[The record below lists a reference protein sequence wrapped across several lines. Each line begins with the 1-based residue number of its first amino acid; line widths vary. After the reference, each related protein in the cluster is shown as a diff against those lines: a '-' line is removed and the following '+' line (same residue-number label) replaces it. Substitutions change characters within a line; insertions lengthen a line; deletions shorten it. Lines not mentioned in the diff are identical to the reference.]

1 MNIPNH
7 GPMASLPLAFLSLV
21 SCIGAVHADE
31 RRPVSGDV
39 SDGIDTI
46 VVFGTQTTIE
56 SARAEAAA
64 TPGGI
69 DVIDMD
75 DNLQRSV
82 SNLADVLR
90 YSPGVWAASAT
101 GDDNVFISSRGSNLD
116 AINYDMNGVKL
127 LQDGL
132 PVTTADGNNHNRVVD
147 PLAARYASVARGAN
161 AMAFG
166 ASTLGGAI
174 NFETLT
180 ARDLPGSSLLLNGG
194 SFDLAQMRLTGAGV
208 FDNEFD
214 GLVSIEAKNWDG
226 FREHNE
232 QQRLGLYANGGWQI
246 SDDLAVR
253 GYLTWVSNDQELSG
267 PLSRAQMDDDPDQ
280 AGAGAI
286 SGNYQVDVD
295 TLRLAGKMT
304 WQPGA
309 NAQFE
314 AGLSFEQQSLFHPIV
329 DRIMVDFDGPGP
341 MEPIEVFSLLID
353 TDQDNLGGMLRYRRV
368 AGDHEITLGANL
380 GRTTVV
386 GGNYRNLNGQPN
398 GISTKVDNE
407 ATSLEAFVMDRWQFA
422 DRWTFTLALQGVRA
436 ERNVRNTDVDSGIL
450 SNPSEVYTSI
460 NPRIGAIFDL
470 SDDASLYAN
479 VSRLYEPPTNYQLQ
493 DNVAGGDATLDA
505 MYGTVLEVGTRG
517 GGGLGDDD
525 IWQWDL
531 SLYYAEIHDEI
542 LSVDDPSAPGTSLST
557 NVDQTV
563 HAGLE
568 LLINASWDIGKGSI
582 EPLLSLTVNHFEFDN
597 DPAYGNNRLPV
608 APKYAL
614 HGEVMYSNDRGWF
627 AGPTFDLTGERYGDF
642 TNTFEIEDYALLG
655 LRGGWSGR
663 EWKIFAELGNLLDE
677 EYVAYNAVRDVATS
691 DAAILYP
698 GAPRSA
704 FVGIEWKF

>member
-1 MNIPNH
+1 
-7 GPMASLPLAFLSLV
+7 
-21 SCIGAVHADE
+21 
-31 RRPVSGDV
+31 
-39 SDGIDTI
+39 
-46 VVFGTQTTIE
+46 
-56 SARAEAAA
+56 
-64 TPGGI
+64 
-69 DVIDMD
+69 
-75 DNLQRSV
+75 
-82 SNLADVLR
+82 
-90 YSPGVWAASAT
+90 
-101 GDDNVFISSRGSNLD
+101 
-116 AINYDMNGVKL
+116 
-127 LQDGL
+127 
-132 PVTTADGNNHNRVVD
+132 
-147 PLAARYASVARGAN
+147 
-161 AMAFG
+161 
-166 ASTLGGAI
+166 
-174 NFETLT
+174 
-180 ARDLPGSSLLLNGG
+180 
-194 SFDLAQMRLTGAGV
+194 
-208 FDNEFD
+208 
-214 GLVSIEAKNWDG
+214 
-226 FREHNE
+226 
-232 QQRLGLYANGGWQI
+232 
-246 SDDLAVR
+246 
-253 GYLTWVSNDQELSG
+253 
-267 PLSRAQMDDDPDQ
+267 
-280 AGAGAI
+280 
-286 SGNYQVDVD
+286 
-295 TLRLAGKMT
+295 
-304 WQPGA
+304 
-309 NAQFE
+309 
-314 AGLSFEQQSLFHPIV
+314 
-329 DRIMVDFDGPGP
+329 
-341 MEPIEVFSLLID
+341 
-353 TDQDNLGGMLRYRRV
+353 
-368 AGDHEITLGANL
+368 
-380 GRTTVV
+380 
-386 GGNYRNLNGQPN
+386 
-398 GISTKVDNE
+398 
-407 ATSLEAFVMDRWQFA
+407 MDRWQFA

-563 HAGLE
+563 PAGLE